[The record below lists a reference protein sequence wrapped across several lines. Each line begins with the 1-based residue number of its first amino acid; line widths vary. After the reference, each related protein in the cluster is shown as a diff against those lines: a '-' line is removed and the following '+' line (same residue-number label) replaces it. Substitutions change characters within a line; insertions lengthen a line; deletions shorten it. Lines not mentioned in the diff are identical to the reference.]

1 MMLAKSPF
9 LIQTA
14 KVESCC
20 IEGMELYDAIVSRC
34 QLSDICSMASS
45 IYYQIK
51 YSQAFPER
59 NRIKCAVLQEKSEV
73 YSQRHNKPSI
83 EQQNNDCRAMSG
95 FTRLTLHKKCH
106 DAMVLYSIA
115 Q

>member
-1 MMLAKSPF
+1 MLAKSPF

-20 IEGMELYDAIVSRC
+20 IEVEGMELYDAIVSTC
-34 QLSDICSMASS
+34 QLSDICSMAS

-59 NRIKCAVLQEKSEV
+59 NRIKCAVLQEKFEV
-73 YSQRHNKPSI
+73 YSQRHK
-83 EQQNNDCRAMSG
+83 E
-95 FTRLTLHKKCH
+95 TE
-106 DAMVLYSIA
+106 Y
-115 Q
+115 